1 MTCGIYKLNFNGTD
15 KVYIGK
21 SVNIEYRF
29 TGHLRSFKRGEA
41 SKKMRNAYEQYGT
54 PTLSILLECKE
65 CDLNINEINLVKQ
78 YNAIDDGFNTH
89 DPSLGIIFY
98 GRGDLN
104 PRAKYSNAKIIECFD
119 MLVDYPDMLFQEIAD
134 ITGVPRGSI
143 SMIAHSGGHKWL
155 AEYNPSKYAVLL
167 ASIGNR
173 KTSCKSA
180 KNQGIEYPVLISPDS
195 KCYNVTNVREFARE
209 HGLDQSALGRVL
221 NKKAKT
227 HKGWHL

>member
-1 MTCGIYKLNFNGTD
+1 MTCGIYKLNFKGTD
-15 KVYIGK
+15 KAYIGK

-41 SKKMRNAYEQYGT
+41 SKKMRNAYEQYGP

-65 CDLNINEINLVKQ
+65 DDLSFNENKLIKE
-78 YNAIDDGFNTH
+78 YNTIDEGFNTH
-89 DPSLGIIFY
+89 DPSLGTIVY
-98 GRGDLN
+98 SRGDLN

-119 MLVDYPDMLFQEIAD
+119 MLVDYPDMLFQEISE
-134 ITGVPRGSI
+134 ITGVTKGTI
-143 SMIAHSGGHKWL
+143 SMIAHSGNHKWL
-155 AEYNPSKYAVLL
+155 SEYNPGKYATLL
-167 ASIGNR
+167 AAIGNR
-173 KTSCKSA
+173 KASCKSA
-180 KNQGIEYPVLISPDS
+180 KNQGIEYPTLISPDNIPYTVS
-195 KCYNVTNVREFARE
+195 NVREFARK